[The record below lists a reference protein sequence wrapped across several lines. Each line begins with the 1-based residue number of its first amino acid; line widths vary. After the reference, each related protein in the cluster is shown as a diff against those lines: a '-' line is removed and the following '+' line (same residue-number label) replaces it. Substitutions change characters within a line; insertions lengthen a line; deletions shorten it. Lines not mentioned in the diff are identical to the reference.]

1 MQIANAS
8 WMSSKTH
15 NHKVVVDV
23 KISKEDAT
31 RRISALQKG
40 ISKFISVSQDLYSS
54 TATSEL
60 SSIIIMAENIEREL
74 KKLK

>member
-1 MQIANAS
+1 MQIVNAS

-15 NHKVVVDV
+15 NHKAVVDV
-23 KISKEDAT
+23 KISKEDVNK
-31 RRISALQKG
+31 RISALQKS
-40 ISKFISVSQDLYSS
+40 ISKFISDAQDLYSFA
-54 TATSEL
+54 ATSEL